1 MIAIAISLSILLTFL
16 LLHFDVNKILVI
28 IVTVL
33 TGVPINSVSVVSY
46 SFVAEVSY
54 PISEVQAV
62 SLMNVVNKFLTFGLV
77 KLTSAIVDDTPEHI
91 DYMYGFL
98 LWIFIPVIGLMPA
111 FIVE

>member
-1 MIAIAISLSILLTFL
+1 M
-16 LLHFDVNKILVI
+16 
-28 IVTVL
+28 L
-33 TGVPINSVSVVSY
+33 TGVPINSVSVISY

-77 KLTSAIVDDTPEHI
+77 KLSSAIVDDTPDHI

-98 LWIFIPVIGLMPA
+98 LWIFIPLIGLLPA
-111 FIVE
+111 FITEEDLRRLNMKDVVKSEYVEE